1 MGSIKWKMATLYMIL
16 LVTVMAGCGA
26 LILYNLRNNAYQDAF
41 KEVDYTAQRI
51 IDVLGIESGDEW
63 ESPEKIFG
71 EVLTTV
77 MMESVNTEGEES
89 TDKVIC
95 LLDSQGH
102 LLYNREKELTQ
113 ADVASRAV
121 MDAQMGMQPKSLY
134 IHTDYSQRQV
144 GDYAKSFSLPQ
155 STEDYIILIRVSM
168 DNVQGSIRNA
178 TNIIFVST
186 ALGIVVAGILGYYF
200 AVNISN
206 PILRLTRK
214 TQQLASG
221 QLMEIQQESLPE
233 KSEEKSSD
241 ELMRLETHFDHMAQE
256 LSGVI
261 LELQQMERLQKEF
274 VANVSH
280 ELRTPITTVKSYV
293 ETILDGE
300 MEDPQLTR
308 QFLQVVSKESD
319 RMAALI
325 TDLLELSKM
334 DSHQTQLR
342 KVPVEMGQ
350 LVLDTMLRFEW
361 EAGKKQQNFVW
372 EPNMEIRWQ
381 EENGGDLSALPEEF
395 WVQGESRRIEQVLRN
410 LLTNAMKYSP
420 EGATIEAGVYR
431 EAGEI
436 LVMIRDSGIGI
447 SEEDQKRIFDRFYRV
462 DKARSRAMGGTGL
475 GLSIAKEIM
484 ELHGG
489 RIWVNSEPGQ
499 GSEFWL
505 AFPEQL
511 ALVERGM
518 LP

>member
-51 IDVLGIESGDEW
+51 IDVLSIEPENEW
-63 ESPEKIFG
+63 ESPEKVFG

-95 LLDSQGH
+95 LLDSQGN
-102 LLYNREKELTQ
+102 LLYSREKELTQ

-121 MDAQMGMQPKSLY
+121 MDAQMGLEPENLY
-134 IHTDYSQRQV
+134 IHTDYAQRQV
-144 GDYAKSFSLPQ
+144 GDYAKSFTLPQ
-155 STEDYIILIRVSM
+155 SEESYMIMIRVSM
-168 DNVQGSIRNA
+168 NNVQDSIRNA
-178 TNIIFVST
+178 TNIIFVCT
-186 ALGIVVAGILGYYF
+186 ALGIAVAGVLGYYF

-206 PILRLTRK
+206 PILRLTKK

-221 QLMEIQQESLPE
+221 QLMEVKQEQLPQKE
-233 KSEEKSSD
+233 DKSSD
-241 ELMRLETHFDHMAQE
+241 ELLRLETHFDHMAQE
-256 LSGVI
+256 LSGMI

-300 MEDPQLTR
+300 MEDPQLTKK
-308 QFLQVVSKESD
+308 FLQVVSKESD

-325 TDLLELSKM
+325 SDLLELSKI
-334 DSHQTQLR
+334 DSHQTQLK

-350 LVLDTMLRFEW
+350 LVLDSMLRFEW
-361 EAGKKQQNFVW
+361 EAGKKQQHFMW
-372 EPNMEIRWQ
+372 EPGMEIRWQ
-381 EENGGDLSALPEEF
+381 EETGGDLSALPEEF

-420 EGATIEAGVYR
+420 EGANIEAGVYR

-475 GLSIAKEIM
+475 GLAIAKEIM

-511 ALVERGM
+511 AVVERGM